1 MAWTTVR
8 RRRRQRGRVKERR
21 HRIDE
26 QRAEK
31 RRIFREAA
39 LKGSAG
45 ERTRSRTQDTAAQS
59 CIRILFQVRAL
70 TRVNA

>member
-1 MAWTTVR
+1 
-8 RRRRQRGRVKERR
+8 VKERR
-21 HRIDE
+21 RRIDE

-45 ERTRSRTQDTAAQS
+45 REHGHGLRTPLLRAQLES
-59 CIRILFQVRAL
+59 DFGSAL
-70 TRVNA
+70 